1 MNFLAH
7 AAVARRTA
15 GDDPAFVLGAV
26 LPDLLPMAGVR
37 LDRDAVP
44 DAVAAGWR
52 AHHRADEAFHSSP
65 AFLTGVS
72 ALRTDLRAT
81 LLGTGPR
88 RAVAHVGWELLLDD
102 AVADDA
108 SLVEVFRSALALGR
122 SVTADVRWQDLL
134 DRFEAI
140 GPARPASPL
149 VVAQRAQ
156 RACSRRPRLAFGD
169 EHLSEVAAVLG
180 EHRPGVLAVGDDVLD
195 HVVASTR

>member
-15 GDDPAFVLGAV
+15 GDDPACVLGTV

-37 LDRDAVP
+37 LDREAMP
-44 DAVAAGWR
+44 DPVADGWR
-52 AHHRADEAFHSSP
+52 AHHRADEAFHAAP
-65 AFLTGVS
+65 EFLAGVS
-72 ALRTDLRAT
+72 ALRADLRGT
-81 LLGTGPR
+81 SLGTGPR

-102 AVADDA
+102 AVAGDA

-122 SVTADVRWQDLL
+122 TVTDDKRWQGLL

-140 GPARPASPL
+140 RPTEPPPPL

-169 EHLSEVAAVLG
+169 EHLHEIAAVLG
-180 EHRPGVLAVGDDVLD
+180 EHRPGVLAVADAVLD